1 MPGATST
8 VNEMKAEYNLGKVRV
23 LESVPGVDVHDVGTL
38 LKLYLRELPD
48 PVFPSKWYDTLL
60 APVRDDRDAELP
72 GTASSI
78 VEIVK
83 QMQDRHRDSIVYL
96 IAFLS
101 EVASLDSVNKMTT
114 TNLARCFAPTVLKTA
129 NEMNMGAM
137 LNDVPVTI
145 AAIKCLIEHSGALG
159 FSGGAANF
167 QIDDEDDGAGSEHS
181 YTASTPLGTPEP
193 TSADLDA
200 HFHDPDL

>member
-1 MPGATST
+1 MSARFLSFT
-8 VNEMKAEYNLGKVRV
+8 LG
-23 LESVPGVDVHDVGTL
+23 SFPI
-38 LKLYLRELPD
+38 
-48 PVFPSKWYDTLL
+48 VFPSKWYDTLL
-60 APVRDDRDAELP
+60 APVRDDRDAELL

-114 TNLARCFAPTVLKTA
+114 TNLARCFAPTVLKPA

-159 FSGGAANF
+159 FSGGLQTF
-167 QIDDEDDGAGSEHS
+167 R
-181 YTASTPLGTPEP
+181 
-193 TSADLDA
+193 
-200 HFHDPDL
+200 